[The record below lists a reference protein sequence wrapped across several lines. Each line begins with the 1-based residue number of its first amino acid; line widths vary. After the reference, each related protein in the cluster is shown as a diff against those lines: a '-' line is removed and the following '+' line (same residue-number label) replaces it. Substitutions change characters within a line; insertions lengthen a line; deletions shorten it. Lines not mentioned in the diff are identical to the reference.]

1 MTTFKKEL
9 QRLSDSQHT
18 IEDGTRIHSDG
29 SIRTE
34 TVTLSGDAGWRV
46 VAKPIPGV
54 SPKISK
60 FFEEGFLVVED
71 IRLAID
77 LRDQF
82 LMAIVEEKTI
92 RSMEQV
98 IRNRMAKEK
107 RDANKV
113 PKPKRNRVPS
123 HSSAF

>member
-34 TVTLSGDAGWRV
+34 TVTLSGDSGWRI
-46 VAKPIPGV
+46 VAKPIPGL
-54 SPKISK
+54 SPKISE
-60 FFEEGFLVVED
+60 FFEDGFLVVED
-71 IRLAID
+71 VRLAID

-82 LMAIVEEKTI
+82 LMAIIEEKTI

-98 IRNRMAKEK
+98 IRKRMAKER
-107 RDANKV
+107 RDEKKV
-113 PKPKRNRVPS
+113 PKPKKTRVPS
-123 HSSAF
+123 HSPAF